1 MTFKIVALPGDG
13 IGPEIMSGTLDCLD
27 ALASQVD
34 FDYTVDSYAMG
45 GCAIDQYGTPLPDAT
60 LDACQ
65 RAEASLLGAIGGPQ
79 WTNPRCRPEHRPCYR

>member
-45 GCAIDQYGTPLPDAT
+45 VLPLINMA
-60 LDACQ
+60 
-65 RAEASLLGAIGGPQ
+65 
-79 WTNPRCRPEHRPCYR
+79 RPYLMQH